1 MNMAQHRSSHLYP
14 LSGDVGSGGADA
26 LIVILFGQ
34 GKKADVEE
42 LTRQW
47 APAVPRAAFVGL
59 ELDLNARR
67 MDLVA
72 IRALLGDALDRH
84 GQQGGQVILLGTGR
98 AGRVAIELA
107 LLGVVPGASVITLDI
122 PLDSGPTTLT
132 PAPGLVRMVQSGT
145 PDDPRGERFKAVV
158 ETLQRRQIDIHSML
172 LPDLEPATQRAAR
185 RAAGAFLVELVANAG
200 RFEPA
205 SRIWL

>member
-1 MNMAQHRSSHLYP
+1 MAQTQPFHLQV
-14 LSGDVGSGGADA
+14 LSGDLGSGGADA
-26 LIVILFGQ
+26 MIVILFGR
-34 GKKADVEE
+34 GERADAED
-42 LTRQW
+42 LARQW
-47 APAVPRAAFVGL
+47 APAVPCGVFVGL

-72 IRALLGDALDRH
+72 LRALFSEALDRQGH
-84 GQQGGQVILLGTGR
+84 HGGQVILLGAGR

-122 PLDSGPTTLT
+122 PLDVGPTTLT
-132 PAPGLVRMVQSGT
+132 PAPGFVRMVQCGT
-145 PDDPRGERFKAVV
+145 QDDPKGERFKAVV
-158 ETLQRRQIDIHSML
+158 ETLQRRQIDIHSMR
-172 LPDLEPATQRAAR
+172 LPDLEPASQRAAL

-205 SRIWL
+205 ARIWQ

>member
-1 MNMAQHRSSHLYP
+1 MAQTQPFHLQV
-14 LSGDVGSGGADA
+14 LSGDLGSGGADA
-26 LIVILFGQ
+26 TIVILFGH
-34 GKKADVEE
+34 GERAEAED
-42 LTRQW
+42 LARQW
-47 APAVPRAAFVGL
+47 APAVPSGVFVGL

-72 IRALLGDALDRH
+72 LRTLFSEALDRQGH
-84 GQQGGQVILLGTGR
+84 QGGQVILLGAGR
-98 AGRVAIELA
+98 AGRVAIELV

-122 PLDSGPTTLT
+122 PLDAGPTTLT
-132 PAPGLVRMVQSGT
+132 PAPGFVRMVQCGT

-158 ETLQRRQIDIHSML
+158 ETLQRRQIDIHSMR
-172 LPDLEPATQRAAR
+172 LPDLEPTTHRAAV

-205 SRIWL
+205 ARIWS